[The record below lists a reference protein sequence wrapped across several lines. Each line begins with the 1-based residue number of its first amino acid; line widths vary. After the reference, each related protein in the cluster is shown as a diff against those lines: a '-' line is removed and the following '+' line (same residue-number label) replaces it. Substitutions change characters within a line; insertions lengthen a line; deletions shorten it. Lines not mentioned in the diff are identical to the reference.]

1 MMQIPVLAWVF
12 QTIPESIALAALVMS
27 LGTRD
32 LPWKVILKIAIIY
45 AITIYIVR
53 LMPFTPGVHVI
64 VLAAALGIISILC
77 GGLEMRRGM
86 VFSAIAV
93 AILVLLEFAANYSIV
108 TFGIFTIDEIRESII
123 PRIVG
128 GYPHTIVLFILAI
141 IVKVRRISL
150 EFLFRPRI
158 Y

>member
-1 MMQIPVLAWVF
+1 MQIPILAWIF
-12 QTIPESIALAALVMS
+12 QSIPESMALAALVMS
-27 LGTRD
+27 LGTGE
-32 LPWKVILKIAIIY
+32 LPWKRIFKIAIVY
-45 AITIYIVR
+45 AVTAYIVR

-64 VLAAALGIISILC
+64 VLAAALGIISIFC

-93 AILVLLEFAANYSIV
+93 AILVLLEFAVNYSIV

-128 GYPHTIVLFILAI
+128 GYPHTILLFILAV
-141 IVKVRRISL
+141 IVKARRISL
-150 EFLFRPRI
+150 EFLFRPRV